1 MDAPWTQGLLGWL
14 KPPARGGNITNEK
27 EYTLIRHQLGLV
39 SFAIAVTL
47 GISLSG
53 CATGAN
59 TAAST
64 NAPIPQQAQSR
75 SPHSITPYW
84 PIEVT
89 ESFNPTS
96 LIGQGGGTSHLTIT
110 FTSNQFDPFT
120 YTPLSFSETLPA
132 NLIVA
137 SGQAGLQGDTCG
149 GQALVGATYTTFSL
163 KNATLKSEGASCSIT
178 LLISGHMPGTY
189 DNYIPAGAVTATNA
203 ETSNAA
209 NAYVT
214 VLPPHI
220 IKP

>member
-1 MDAPWTQGLLGWL
+1 M
-14 KPPARGGNITNEK
+14 KPRLSWGNLTSSK
-27 EYTLIRHQLGLV
+27 EYTLIRHRLGLAALA
-39 SFAIAVTL
+39 AIAL
-47 GISLSG
+47 GIALSG
-53 CATGAN
+53 CASGAN
-59 TAAST
+59 APAPAD
-64 NAPIPQQAQSR
+64 APIPQQSQSR
-75 SPHSITPYW
+75 SPHSITPFW
-84 PIEVT
+84 PIAVT

-120 YTPLSFSETLPA
+120 YTPLSFSETLPP

-137 SGQAGLQGDTCG
+137 SGQFGVLGDTCG
-149 GQALVGATYTTFSL
+149 GQVAVTGSYATIGL
-163 KNATLKSEGASCSIT
+163 KNATLNPAGASCSIT

-189 DNYIPAGAVTATNA
+189 DNAIAAGAVTATNA